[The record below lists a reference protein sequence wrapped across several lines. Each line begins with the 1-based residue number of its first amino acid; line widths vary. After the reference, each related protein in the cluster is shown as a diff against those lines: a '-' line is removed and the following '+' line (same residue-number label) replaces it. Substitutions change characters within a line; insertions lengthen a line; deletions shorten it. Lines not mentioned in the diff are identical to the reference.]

1 MILLTANFTRAP
13 RSQGALR
20 TCQNQSVTKT
30 AVSSHRLRKVDWNS
44 IRAVV
49 TETVAGTTWLAR
61 VGALAGVIAI
71 ATVSRQRDA
80 IWVATAICGAI
91 ARASLAWSGHGAA
104 DDGRIG
110 LLHLAA
116 DVVHLLAAGL
126 WVGALAGFLLLL
138 QRVQTAEA
146 ASLHMAHRALE
157 GFAKTATITVAVI
170 MVTGLIN
177 G

>member
-20 TCQNQSVTKT
+20 TCKNQPVTKT
-30 AVSSHRLRKVDWNS
+30 AVSSHRLREVDWNS

-49 TETVAGTTWLAR
+49 TETAAGTTWLAR

-91 ARASLAWSGHGAA
+91 ALASLTWSGHGAA

-138 QRVQTAEA
+138 QRVQTVEA

-157 GFAKTATITVAVI
+157 GFAKTGTITVAVI